1 MLVQLV
7 WQIDSAI
14 FRFSDPED
22 KNNWLKSGRP
32 VCFEFSPEQ
41 SDDNGDSI
49 MNSALSQSFDL
60 TEQNSKLVIDVSAD
74 EVCITARVALYAEL
88 RDDIVRETFI
98 EWAEDKGG
106 WFCASI
112 MLSDVD
118 AYITDDRGGEFHWQE

>member
-1 MLVQLV
+1 MIAQLV

-22 KNNWLKSGRP
+22 QINWLKSGKP

-41 SDDNGDSI
+41 SDDNAASI
-49 MNSALSQSFDL
+49 MDSALSQSFEL
-60 TEQNSKLVIDVSAD
+60 TDQNSKLVIDVSAD
-74 EVCITARVALYAEL
+74 EVCITARVTLYCEL
-88 RDDIVRETFI
+88 RDDILRENFI

>member
-7 WQIDSAI
+7 WQIDRAI
-14 FRFSDPED
+14 FRFSDP
-22 KNNWLKSGRP
+22 KGKTHWFQSARP

-41 SDDNGDSI
+41 SDDNAESI
-49 MNSALSQSFDL
+49 MDSALSQDFDL
-60 TEQNSKLVIDVSAD
+60 TEQNSQLAIDVSDD
-74 EVCITARVALYAEL
+74 EVCITARVTFYAEL
-88 RDDIVRETFI
+88 RDDVSRETFI

-118 AYITDDRGGEFHWQE
+118 AYITDDSGGEFHWQE

>member
-1 MLVQLV
+1 MIGQIV

-22 KNNWLKSGRP
+22 KNNWLKSDKP

-41 SDDNGDSI
+41 SDDNAESI
-49 MNSALSQSFDL
+49 MDSALSQHFDL
-60 TEQNSKLVIDVSAD
+60 TEQNSHLAIDVSDD
-74 EVCITARVALYAEL
+74 EVCITARVTFYAEL
-88 RDDIVRETFI
+88 RDDVSRETFI

-118 AYITDDRGGEFHWQE
+118 AYITDDSGGEFHWQE